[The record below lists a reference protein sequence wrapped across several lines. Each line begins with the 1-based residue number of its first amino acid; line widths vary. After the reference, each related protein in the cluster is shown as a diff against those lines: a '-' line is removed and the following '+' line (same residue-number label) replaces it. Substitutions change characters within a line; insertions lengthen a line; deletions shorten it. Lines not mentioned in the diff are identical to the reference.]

1 MRPRIILSRPFKLS
15 EGAAEL
21 DSAALL
27 MLRQLVKPVGSL
39 APGGQRHFVP

>member
-1 MRPRIILSRPFKLS
+1 MWPRIILSHPFQLS

-27 MLRQLVKPVGSL
+27 MLRQLVKPVAFWL
-39 APGGQRHFVP
+39 QRHFVP